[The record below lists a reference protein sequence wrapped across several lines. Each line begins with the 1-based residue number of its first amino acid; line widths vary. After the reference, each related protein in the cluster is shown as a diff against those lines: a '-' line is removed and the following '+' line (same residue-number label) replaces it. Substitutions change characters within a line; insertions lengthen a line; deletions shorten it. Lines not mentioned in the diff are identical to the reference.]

1 MYRKAHNTPSL
12 INNNTIKGIR
22 YAGPL
27 QHLNCSKDIKPFTW
41 CREPEFLFAVAA
53 IVGLGA
59 LIIFRCIIHRSS
71 IQSNTD
77 YQYLKHQ
84 NPIIGSPEYAV
95 ISNVLVQRYGMDRYL
110 KYKTLR
116 VLKELDFIEIH
127 PGIKKEKAPVV
138 RIALGVMRY
147 QKILNDEDLRKELRH
162 KVKALRKK
170 DNVKGQ

>member
-22 YAGPL
+22 YEGPL

-41 CREPEFLFAVAA
+41 CREPEFLFAIGA

-77 YQYLKHQ
+77 YEFLKHQ

-110 KYKTLR
+110 KYKTLK
-116 VLKELDFIEIH
+116 VLKELGFIDIH
-127 PGIKKEKAPVV
+127 PEVKKEKSPVV
-138 RIALGVMRY
+138 RIGEGVMRY
-147 QKILNDEDLRKELRH
+147 QNILVNEELRNELRH
-162 KVKALRKK
+162 KVKTLRKK
-170 DNVKGQ
+170 DNVKG